1 MVARSLGVSTGFEP
15 SLKTAGQKNVSSGSA
30 HKKGRSAAAI
40 HWSGGFDA
48 ASIHHQLTVDFAAI
62 HGQIFRPIQAWTGAE
77 LYPLQLPE
85 LAVDLPPH
93 SVMPKHGEHVV
104 SFADVESVK
113 VHKKKAR
120 D

>member
-1 MVARSLGVSTGFEP
+1 MSHPAQRI
-15 SLKTAGQKNVSSGSA
+15 
-30 HKKGRSAAAI
+30 KKGRSAAAI

-48 ASIHHQLTVDFAAI
+48 ASIHHQLTVNLTAI
-62 HGQIFRPIQAWTGAE
+62 HGQIFRLLQAWTGTE
-77 LYPLQLPE
+77 LHPLQLSE

-104 SFADVESVK
+104 SFANVESVK

-120 D
+120 N